1 MFMTPQM
8 LTVVI
13 EYHLE
18 QSRVIIRGVF
28 DSEKMPNIPLLST
41 GNTQNHVKLFQGMV
55 KGLDGVG
62 IKLLD

>member
-1 MFMTPQM
+1 MTSQV

-18 QSRVIIRGVF
+18 QNRIIVRGVF
-28 DSEKMPNIPLLST
+28 DSEKVPNIPLLSAE
-41 GNTQNHVKLFQGMV
+41 NTQNYIRLFQGVV